1 MLADILLLRRNR
13 RDNRVL
19 SEARGLFARLWHHRF
34 GVEITLQAA
43 LAYEAWIGKPKIG
56 LDCFQWNVGESAAI
70 AQILHVTASLA
81 IKGMK

>member
-34 GVEITLQAA
+34 GVEITL
-43 LAYEAWIGKPKIG
+43 
-56 LDCFQWNVGESAAI
+56 
-70 AQILHVTASLA
+70 
-81 IKGMK
+81 